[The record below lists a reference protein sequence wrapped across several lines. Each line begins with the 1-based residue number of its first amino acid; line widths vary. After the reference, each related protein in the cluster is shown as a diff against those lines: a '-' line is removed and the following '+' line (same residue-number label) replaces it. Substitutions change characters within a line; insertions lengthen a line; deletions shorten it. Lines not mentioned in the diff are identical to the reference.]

1 MLKKML
7 IRIAQALILNVLQS
21 RLISTLYECI
31 KMNLHLFKMLDVKVY
46 FGRCP
51 NHVPKGAIVFF
62 PCHMNR
68 LSCGF
73 TGIVAFSRQESPP
86 AGIDLTPLTAEL
98 TKIRQNGFSACS
110 DMSADDFTE
119 RYLGGDEP
127 VTRLFEA
134 IRALKQNHSYYRIY
148 KDPALF
154 NELKDLG
161 SHIKS
166 VITIETRHLNDQ
178 MGTVSARQFDAMS
191 LRIEKLKDA
200 AWCIETEILA
210 NIGPVK
216 ALAGN
221 AKNRLSV
228 ESISAARQI
237 NAVLN
242 SIDRLEVRGRDSAGI
257 SLIFVL
263 DDVEY
268 TALIDDLSSADLYER
283 FAERSNKD
291 VLTNA
296 AVTVNRGNGYTA
308 VAMTYKVAAEIGAL
322 GDNIRFIR
330 NQIKTDPVFAAIIS
344 RPRLFFTVS
353 AHTRWASVGAITEP
367 NCHPVDNRTMTTTIG
382 GTGIIHVCLNGDI
395 DNYQDIKSAHEKRG
409 TRFFEDITC
418 DTKIIP
424 VHVEYYYSQG
434 HDMETAFRLAVNDF
448 EGSHAITMHTDI
460 TPGKFFLA
468 LKGSG
473 QAIFIGLASDHYIPT
488 SEVYGFV
495 EETSRFLKMD
505 GEAVNTSPDGR
516 NVSGQICII
525 DQSGQ
530 GGTGGIK
537 AMFYCGAPIAL
548 SEEDI
553 RTTQLVSRDIDRQDF
568 NHYFLKEI
576 SEAPASARKTLA
588 NRWKIVEG
596 KDGPCYE
603 IFLDH
608 TCVPDSIRSDLA
620 GNRIRRIVFIG
631 QGTAGVAALV
641 CANQMHHYLKEG
653 HIRVEAMNFLK
664 EISEAPASAR
674 KTLANR
680 WKIVEGKDGPC
691 YEIFLDHTCV
701 PDSIRSDLAGNHI
714 RRIVFIGQGTAGVAA
729 LVCANQ
735 MHHYLK
741 ERHIRVEA
749 MKSSELS
756 GFMVHDGQ
764 SGAMDDT
771 LLVPISQSGTTTDT
785 NRAVDMVRRKGG
797 RIICIVNRRD
807 SDLTFKS
814 DGVIYTS
821 SGRDI
826 EMSVASTKAFYSQ
839 IIAGAIFGLFVA
851 GLTEKPGSRFISNEI
866 NEMIRI
872 PDLMEK
878 TLSMTDKIRASA
890 HRLALQRTYWAVVG
904 SGPNKAA
911 ADEIR
916 IKLSELCYK
925 TISSDY
931 VEDKKHIDLSS
942 EPLIIICAA
951 GTRRS
956 VLGDIVKDTA
966 IFKSHKALPVVICDD
981 HEDRFDPYAEDVFHV
996 PPVSEHF
1003 APVLNTLVGHIW
1015 GYYAALTIN
1024 EGSKFLF
1031 DFKEELETLIRT
1043 YTQSE
1048 LDIFDIVLED
1058 GFREKI
1064 LAFYRDFR
1072 NMQHE
1077 NRLPGTIGIHRAT
1090 NLVLLL
1096 KYLSGRL
1103 PVNDFEFDF
1112 GIKGTAKNMFA
1123 LFFEA
1128 MGESINVMARPV
1140 DAIKHQAKTVT
1151 VGTSRIEE
1159 KAEGR
1164 LFEALSENGFG
1175 IEHLALTNVMVIRNI
1190 QKIIARINGS
1200 TLYRVSG
1207 VNLLGEP
1214 TDKTT
1219 ITVVAKTGTSAS
1231 LPSRTES
1238 DQSLKG
1244 SKRIIVR
1251 QGNVYL
1257 GKGRKD
1263 DRSVLVIPV
1272 LSADPSHPN
1281 MVEHLLLLEVEFRND
1296 VDLPIRVKALGG
1308 KHEHIKNIVQENSIT
1323 WQDEYL
1329 DRVPMEE
1336 LFGRSAEKVAEMI
1349 VEKVR

>member
-1 MLKKML
+1 MLLIFRKIDDFVKRPISALCALSQNFTYAAYAAFFKMV
-7 IRIAQALILNVLQS
+7 QALILNVLQS

-68 LSCGF
+68 FSCGF

-154 NELKDLG
+154 NELKDLE

-257 SLIFVL
+257 SLMFVI

-268 TALIDDLSSADLYER
+268 TALIDDLSSTNLYER
-283 FAERSNKD
+283 FAERSNQD

-367 NCHPVDNRTMTTTIG
+367 NCHPVDNRTMTTAIG

-434 HDMETAFRLAVNDF
+434 HDIETAFRLAVNDF

-460 TPGKFFLA
+460 APGKFFLA

-620 GNRIRRIVFIG
+620 GN
-631 QGTAGVAALV
+631 
-641 CANQMHHYLKEG
+641 
-653 HIRVEAMNFLK
+653 
-664 EISEAPASAR
+664 
-674 KTLANR
+674 
-680 WKIVEGKDGPC
+680 
-691 YEIFLDHTCV
+691 
-701 PDSIRSDLAGNHI
+701 HI

-756 GFMVHDGQ
+756 GFMVHEGK

-785 NRAVDMVRRKGG
+785 NRAVDMVRRKSG

-839 IIAGAIFGLFVA
+839 IIAGAVFGLFVA

-866 NEMIRI
+866 KEMIRI

-1112 GIKGTAKNMFA
+1112 GIKGTAKNMLA

-1323 WQDEYL
+1323 WKDEYL
-1329 DRVPMEE
+1329 DLIPMED
-1336 LFGRSAEKVAEMI
+1336 LFGRSAEKIAETI
-1349 VEKVR
+1349 VEKIE